1 MEKKN
6 NRGIII
12 LMGVIIIILAVLC
25 VLFTTGIIKFNNKVT
40 NNLYQNS
47 MKNKSKNRTS
57 QQENENNDLDNG
69 AGIRKTVNNI
79 YYGYFMKKDY
89 STILVLYNNNSFQK
103 CDKYE
108 CLSGEYT
115 LNNNELNLVTDST
128 EAYPTRM
135 KYTYTLSK
143 SNDENELISNNSNEY
158 VNLKEISKK
167 DVEKV
172 YYGYFSSN
180 NISYSTGLILY
191 KDSTFEKC
199 DRYECLG
206 GKYTLND
213 NKLSLVTS
221 SNEEN
226 PISIE
231 YDYVIS
237 SKDGENVLNSLKT
250 NEYVSLKDLN

>member
-1 MEKKN
+1 MEKK
-6 NRGIII
+6 GIII

-25 VLFTTGIIKFNNKVT
+25 VLFATGTITFNNKVT

-47 MKNKSKNRTS
+47 MKDKSKNRTS

-69 AGIRKTVNNI
+69 DGIGKTVNNI

-108 CLSGEYT
+108 CLSGGYT

-128 EAYPTRM
+128 EEYPTRM

-191 KDSTFEKC
+191 KDSTFLKC

-237 SKDGENVLNSLKT
+237 SKDGENVLNSLKP
-250 NEYVSLKDLN
+250 NEYVSLKELN